1 VAVFPIRF
9 WLNRIKSRH
18 IFSRYK
24 EVFDLAGHAIVLISN
39 RTNHFVTVN
48 QAACNLFGYSKS
60 EFLKMSPTRL
70 FIQAETTDFDF
81 MNTTGRNIVIPA
93 KRKDGS
99 IITVNIFSSISVRFC
114 ICIINDV
121 TEEYRIRRALEM
133 NEERLRDAQRIG
145 KFGWWEFRPETGMY
159 IGSEELARIFTDDPG
174 NSSASMTYKE
184 SIALAHPED
193 RSYVRS
199 TIEAAMEQK
208 ADAFV
213 VHYRIITPAGKIKT
227 IEVNSHAKYD
237 ENGHLLLRYGTCQDV
252 SENQAIMDEL
262 ILARHKAEESDK
274 LKSAFLANFS
284 HEIRTPLNAMMGFIN
299 IMTSIS
305 TSEKEREE
313 MVHLIEANSKRL
325 LRIINDTIDLSR
337 IESNNMEI
345 KYSNVD
351 INNFLSNIQPSLFF
365 DQLIYETKELTIRC
379 VNESNNKRIFQYLDE
394 SRLGQIFGNLLN
406 NAIKF
411 TDRGE
416 ITYGYKLT
424 ESNHAD
430 IITYYVK
437 DTGSGISPELIDEIF
452 KPFYQIWNE
461 NLPKSQGAGLGLAI
475 CKRLVEMMKGR
486 IWVDSAPG
494 SGTTV
499 FFSFSTPVRTA

>member
-1 VAVFPIRF
+1 VAVFSF
-9 WLNRIKSRH
+9 QYWLGRIKSRH

-24 EVFDLAGHAIVLISN
+24 EVFDLAGHAIVLINN
-39 RTNHFVTVN
+39 RTNKFVKVN
-48 QAACNLFGYSKS
+48 QAALDLFGYNKA
-60 EFLKMSPTRL
+60 EFMKMTPTRL
-70 FIQAETTDFDF
+70 FIQAETTDFGF
-81 MNTTGRNIVIPA
+81 LNKAGSNIVIPA
-93 KRKDGS
+93 KRKDGT
-99 IITVNIFSSISVRFC
+99 IITVNIFSSLSVRFC

-145 KFGWWEFRPETGMY
+145 KFGWWEFRPETGIY
-159 IGSEELARIFTDDPG
+159 FGSDELARIFMD
-174 NSSASMTYKE
+174 SAETTTITYKE
-184 SIALAHPED
+184 NISFAHPED
-193 RSYVRS
+193 RSYLRS

-208 ADAFV
+208 AESFV
-213 VHYRIITPAGKIKT
+213 LHYRIITPAGKIKT
-227 IEVNSHAKYD
+227 VEINSHAKYD

-252 SENQAIMDEL
+252 TENQAIMDEL
-262 ILARHKAEESDK
+262 ITARHKAEESDK

-305 TSEKEREE
+305 TSEKERAE

-345 KYSNVD
+345 KFANVD
-351 INNFLSNIQPSLFF
+351 INNFLSNIQPTLFF
-365 DQLIYETKELTIRC
+365 DQLIFETKEINIKC
-379 VNESNNKRIFQYLDE
+379 VNEGSNRRIFQYLDE

-411 TDRGE
+411 TDKGE
-416 ITYGYKLT
+416 IRYGYRLS
-424 ESNHAD
+424 ESNSAD
-430 IITYYVK
+430 IITYYVS
-437 DTGSGISPELIDEIF
+437 DTGSGISPQLIDEIF

-486 IWVDSAPG
+486 IWIDSVPG
-494 SGTTV
+494 KGTTV

>member
-1 VAVFPIRF
+1 MAVLTLRF

-18 IFSRYK
+18 LFSRYK

-39 RTNHFVTVN
+39 RTNRFVTVN
-48 QAACNLFGYSKS
+48 QAACNLFGYSKA
-60 EFLKMSPTRL
+60 EFLKMSPMRL
-70 FIQAETTDFDF
+70 FIQAETSDFDF
-81 MNTTGRNIVIPA
+81 MNTSGRDIVIPA

-114 ICIINDV
+114 ICIVNDV

-133 NEERLRDAQRIG
+133 NEERLRDAQLIG
-145 KFGWWEFRPETGMY
+145 KFGWWEFRPETGIY
-159 IGSEELARIFTDDPG
+159 IGSEELSRIFTDSTGTDT
-174 NSSASMTYKE
+174 MTYKE
-184 SIALAHPED
+184 NISFAHPED
-193 RSYVRS
+193 RSYLRS
-199 TIEAAMEQK
+199 TIEAAMEQR
-208 ADAFV
+208 ADSFV
-213 VHYRIITPAGKIKT
+213 LHYRIITPAGKIKT
-227 IEVNSHAKYD
+227 IEINSHAKYD

-262 ILARHKAEESDK
+262 ITARHKAEESDK

-305 TSEKEREE
+305 TSEKERQE
-313 MVHLIEANSKRL
+313 MVQLIEANSKRL

-345 KYSNVD
+345 KFSNVD
-351 INNFLSNIQPSLFF
+351 INNFLANIQPSYFF
-365 DQLIYETKELTIRC
+365 DQLTFETKELTIRC
-379 VNESNNKRIFQYLDE
+379 VNEYDTRRIFQYLDE

-411 TDRGE
+411 TERGE
-416 ITYGYKLT
+416 ITYGYTLT

-430 IITYYVK
+430 IITYYVR
-437 DTGSGISPELIDEIF
+437 DTGSGISPQLIDEIF

-486 IWVDSAPG
+486 IWIDSAPEK
-494 SGTTV
+494 GTTV